1 MMESDERRR
10 TGGRRGSWP
19 QVSRA
24 NDKKQSQRSSPD
36 WTLPLILH
44 SYVVHGRVA
53 EYVTQRR
60 VVLAVY
66 VRLVMVASGSSKLH
80 QSAGAQCG
88 HGQRLNALQ
97 ARIEIKLRMSS
108 IRKSLRGHLL
118 VRPKKSYAVLDRI
131 AFTGPHEN
139 LGTAGCSS
147 SSSNLMRQ

>member
-1 MMESDERRR
+1 MESDTRR
-10 TGGRRGSWP
+10 TNGRRRGSWTK
-19 QVSRA
+19 VSRA
-24 NDKKQSQRSSPD
+24 NDKRQYPRSRPD

-53 EYVTQRR
+53 ESATQRR

-66 VRLVMVASGSSKLH
+66 IRLVMVASGSSKLH

-88 HGQRLNALQ
+88 HGQRLNPLQ

-108 IRKSLRGHLL
+108 IWESLRGHLL
-118 VRPKKSYAVLDRI
+118 VRPKTSYAVLDQI
-131 AFTGPHEN
+131 AFTGPHGN

-147 SSSNLMRQ
+147 PSSNLMRQ